1 MGMRNSKNI
10 EEYSTDNMEFESTL
24 TQKLNLDE
32 KDSIIL
38 VTNKYTESN
47 ENKSINMDINLN
59 LTEELNKSTKENS
72 TFDNKEELVPF
83 KFEWKEEDN
92 NPNREIEV
100 MLTGTFLNNWD
111 SFVKMDKNPDTNIYE
126 YEILLP
132 KAKHFFKY
140 IINNKWKCSDLY
152 PTEKDNSNNINNYID
167 LTNYNKKKRIIK
179 YIFDND
185 SENNTEKK
193 IKNEKI
199 KKRKKIIN
207 NKNNDRYGQKFPL
220 IKDLNLKAPTVM
232 IHNKD
237 SFSLE
242 NQSNQKELG
251 NLSFYSTKEK
261 DYSTVNTS
269 YKPIFIFPHE
279 KLSHSV
285 PNIDDIL
292 STKNYNRYSITQRKR
307 HKYLTFVYYKPK

>member
-10 EEYSTDNMEFESTL
+10 EEYSTDNMEFDSTL
-24 TQKLNLDE
+24 NQKLNLDE
-32 KDSIIL
+32 KDSLIF
-38 VTNKYTESN
+38 VTNKNTESN
-47 ENKSINMDINLN
+47 ENKSINININ
-59 LTEELNKSTKENS
+59 LTEELNKSTKVDS
-72 TFDNKEELVPF
+72 TFDNNTELVPF

-111 SFVKMDKNPDTNIYE
+111 SYVKMEKNPDTNIYE

-140 IINNKWKCSDLY
+140 IINNKWKCSNLY
-152 PTEKDNSNNINNYID
+152 PTEKDNSNNTNNYID
-167 LTNYNKKKRIIK
+167 LTNYNKNNNIIK
-179 YIFDND
+179 NIFDGD
-185 SENNTEKK
+185 SYSENNNENK
-193 IKNEKI
+193 IKTEKI

-207 NKNNDRYGQKFPL
+207 KKNNDLYGQKFPL
-220 IKDLNLKAPTVM
+220 INDLNLKAPTVM

-237 SFSLE
+237 PFSLE

-261 DYSTVNTS
+261 DYSTANTS

-279 KLSHSV
+279 KLSHIV

-292 STKNYNRYSITQRKR
+292 STKKYNRYSITQRKK
-307 HKYLTFVYYKPK
+307 HKYLTIVYYKPK

>member
-1 MGMRNSKNI
+1 MGMRNSKNL
-10 EEYSTDNMEFESTL
+10 EEYSTDNMEFDSTL
-24 TQKLNLDE
+24 NQKLNLDE
-32 KDSIIL
+32 KDSLIF
-38 VTNKYTESN
+38 VTNKNTESN
-47 ENKSINMDINLN
+47 ENKSINININ
-59 LTEELNKSTKENS
+59 LTEELNKSTKVDS
-72 TFDNKEELVPF
+72 TFDNNTELVPF

-111 SFVKMDKNPDTNIYE
+111 SYVKMDKNPDTNIYE

-132 KAKHFFKY
+132 RAKHFFKY

-179 YIFDND
+179 NIFDSD
-185 SENNTEKK
+185 IENNTENK
-193 IKNEKI
+193 IKAEKI

-207 NKNNDRYGQKFPL
+207 NKNIDRYGQKFPL

-251 NLSFYSTKEK
+251 NLSFYPTKEN
-261 DYSTVNTS
+261 DYSTVNNS
-269 YKPIFIFPHE
+269 YKSIFIFPHE
-279 KLSHSV
+279 KLSHLV

>member
-111 SFVKMDKNPDTNIYE
+111 SYVKMDKNPDTNIYE

-167 LTNYNKKKRIIK
+167 LTNYNKKKRIRN
-179 YIFDND
+179 IFDND
-185 SENNTEKK
+185 CENYTENK

-237 SFSLE
+237 PFSLE

-251 NLSFYSTKEK
+251 NQSFYSTKEK
-261 DYSTVNTS
+261 DYSTANTS
-269 YKPIFIFPHE
+269 YKSIFIFPHE
-279 KLSHSV
+279 KLSHLV

-292 STKNYNRYSITQRKR
+292 STKNYNRYSITQRKK
-307 HKYLTFVYYKPK
+307 HKYLTIVYYKPK